1 MPQWPALGCSGD
13 WRTVQAVL
21 LGALGG
27 GSGGVASRAPPRRF
41 PRPAH
46 GSPNWAQAGVIPAL
60 EIGDRILGV
69 RVTGQ
74 RSKNCWG
81 AGGHVRVQ
89 LPESRGTGWEAAGW
103 CPGWKGATRRPFRPE
118 SHLNSSQK
126 LTGAPPP
133 PPRRCGL
140 GGVLL
145 AAPPG
150 TVRAVSH
157 RPARSGSQSKGSNGV
172 DTNS

>member
-1 MPQWPALGCSGD
+1 MPQWLALGCSGD
-13 WRTVQAVL
+13 RRTVQAVL

-27 GSGGVASRAPPRRF
+27 GSGGAASRAPPRRL

-46 GSPNWAQAGVIPAL
+46 GSPIWAQAGVIPAL

-81 AGGHVRVQ
+81 AGGHVQVQ
-89 LPESRGTGWEAAGW
+89 LPESRGTGWEAAVCWVEGSHTLTL
-103 CPGWKGATRRPFRPE
+103 PTRVTPE
-118 SHLNSSQK
+118 LQQK
-126 LTGAPPP
+126 LAGAPPP

-157 RPARSGSQSKGSNGV
+157 RPARSGSQSKGSNSV